1 MDTTI
6 MSKLSVEFWLKHYVE
21 ISDIFCRID
30 RSIKK
35 KKNSAGF
42 WLVHESLRSIFR
54 KFVGMSAAVQLKLSW
69 ILACTLCSN
78 FRQFGRMGKVVH
90 FKLGRIL
97 TCTLCSNFRQFGRM
111 GKVVHFKLNRI
122 LTCTLCSN
130 FRQFGRVDKLGAFA
144 SGCVSAIQTISCQV
158 QSVWGSGAQQGAG
171 YH

>member
-1 MDTTI
+1 MDTSI
-6 MSKLSVEFWLKHYVE
+6 MSKHSVEFWLKHYVE

-30 RSIKK
+30 RSIK

-97 TCTLCSNFRQFGRM
+97 TCTLCSNFRQFGR
-111 GKVVHFKLNRI
+111 
-122 LTCTLCSN
+122 
-130 FRQFGRVDKLGAFA
+130 VDKLGAFA